1 MIITGNPFYTTLSV
15 INLVLHHLE
24 YIIVALLGMRN
35 GAAGAV
41 LETVSEGKVATALE
55 QVERTPAEEA

>member
-1 MIITGNPFYTTLSV
+1 MIITGHPFSTTLSV

-24 YIIVALLGMRN
+24 DVIVALLGMGN

-41 LETVSEGKVATALE
+41 LEAVPEREGAAALE
-55 QVERTPAEEA
+55 QIERTPAKEA